1 MTVSSTTNRMDYTGN
16 GVASTFA
23 FTFRIFA
30 ETDLRVT
37 MLHVATGVET
47 TLAWPADF
55 TVTGVNDPAGGSITL
70 VDGALGA
77 NYKLTVRFDADPLQ
91 DTDVRN
97 QGKFYPEIHEDV
109 FDFLTLLIQ
118 SARDDIRRS
127 LRLSETS
134 EVDGQLP
141 APEAGKVIGWN
152 SGGTGLD
159 NFDPASLAVV
169 TAYGDWIE
177 DEFTGDG
184 TTTVFTLS
192 ESPGSTNS
200 AFVIVGATLQGGSD
214 YSIGGASLTFVTAPP
229 SGSPIRVKYGNT
241 LAVGTAMA
249 SQVAFT
255 QTGGVLRSVEDK
267 LLEYIT
273 LGDFGGLAN
282 GTTDDTAALQQ
293 AIDAT
298 PSGGVLDLSDGVIK
312 FSSVTIAQPI
322 TIRGRGRS
330 GTYLRSASAT
340 LDGIVITTPLAVN
353 LEDFSMDASV
363 TRTAGAAIKVNP
375 ASSFNGNSSFKRVN
389 ILNAFVGIDFVDA
402 SDFTLDDCYFGSYLS
417 KAVMVQNTD
426 TPDAGD
432 SAILNSAFDGAAGAV
447 GIHQFSSGGLRIQGN
462 KLLGGAYHYLG
473 EFNSGVSS
481 TSILL
486 LQGNSSENASA
497 ANFAFNSTNSTGF
510 AKVQIQNNQLS
521 VAAAATGITISD
533 PGYDYLDIVT
543 IDGNQVA
550 LGAGALGLNAGRAA
564 RLDLGPNGWFGQ
576 GATITAVSLGSAMGV
591 SRIAPQTILNCAT
604 EYAGTYTLAEF
615 NPPRVEGAQQA
626 GVTCSTVYGSN
637 YASAATAVTFAR
649 PFAKAPVVEAN
660 AMASGGGLAV
670 LINSVTTSGF
680 TYTAISVTNGGS
692 VPIVWSAKG

>member
-1 MTVSSTTNRMDYTGN
+1 MTVSSVTNRNDYSGN

-23 FTFRIFA
+23 YGFRIFS

-37 MLHVATGVET
+37 TLHIATGVET
-47 TLAWPADF
+47 TLVWPTDF

-91 DTDVRN
+91 ATDIRN
-97 QGKFYPEIHEDV
+97 QGKFYPEIHENV

-118 SARDDIRRS
+118 SARDEIRRS

-134 EVDGQLP
+134 AVNGQLP
-141 APEAGKVIGWN
+141 APVAGKVLGWN
-152 SGGTGLD
+152 SAADGLD

-192 ESPGSTNS
+192 ESPGSANS

-214 YSIGGASLTFVTAPP
+214 YGISGATLTFVSAPP
-229 SGSPIRVKYGNT
+229 ADSPIRVKYGNT
-241 LAVGTAMA
+241 LAIGTATA

-282 GTTDDTAALQQ
+282 GVTDDTSHLQQ

-298 PSGGVLDLSDGVIK
+298 PSGGVLDLPDGVIK
-312 FSSVTIAQPI
+312 YTSVEISQPI
-322 TIRGRGRS
+322 TMRGRGRT
-330 GTYLRSASAT
+330 GTFLRSSSAT
-340 LDGIVITTPLAVN
+340 LDGIVITTTGAVN

-363 TRTAGAAIKVNP
+363 TRTAGNAIKVQP
-375 ASSFNGNSSFKRVN
+375 ASSYNGNSSFKRLN
-389 ILNAFVGIDFVDA
+389 ILNAFVGVNYVA
-402 SDFTLDDCYFGSYLS
+402 AADFTLDDCYFGSYLS
-417 KAVMVQNTD
+417 KGVMVQNTD

-432 SAILNSAFDGAAGAV
+432 SAITNCAFDGAAGAV
-447 GIHQFSSGGLRIQGN
+447 GIQQYSSGGLRVQGN

-473 EFNSGVSS
+473 EFNSGASS

-486 LQGNSSENASA
+486 LQGNSSENAST
-497 ANFAFNSTNSTGF
+497 ANIAFNSTGSTGF
-510 AKVQIQNNQLS
+510 AKIQIQDNQLS
-521 VAAAATGITISD
+521 VAASATGISISD

-543 IDGNQVA
+543 IDGNQTA
-550 LGAGALGLNAGRAA
+550 LGASAIGLNAGRAA
-564 RLDLGPNGWFGQ
+564 RMDLGPNGWFGQ
-576 GATITAVSLGSAMGV
+576 GATITAITLGSNMGI
-591 SRIAPQTILNCAT
+591 SRIAPQTILNCAV

-615 NPPRVEGAQQA
+615 NPPSVQGAQQA
-626 GVTCSTVYGSN
+626 GVTCSTVYGSL
-637 YASAATAVTFAR
+637 YASAATAVTFAK
-649 PFAKAPVVEAN
+649 PFAKTPVVEAN

-670 LINSVTTSGF
+670 LINSVTSAGF
-680 TYTAISVTNGGS
+680 TYTAIGVTNGGS

>member
-1 MTVSSTTNRMDYTGN
+1 MTVSSVTNRNDYSGN

-23 FTFRIFA
+23 YGFRIFS

-37 MLHVATGVET
+37 TLHIATGVET
-47 TLAWPADF
+47 TLVWPTDF

-91 DTDVRN
+91 ATDIRN
-97 QGKFYPEIHEDV
+97 QGKFYPEIHENV

-118 SARDDIRRS
+118 SARDEIRRS

-134 EVDGQLP
+134 AVNGQLP
-141 APEAGKVIGWN
+141 APVAGKVLGWN
-152 SGGTGLD
+152 SAADGLD

-192 ESPGSTNS
+192 ESPGSANS

-214 YSIGGASLTFVTAPP
+214 YGISGATLTFVSAPP
-229 SGSPIRVKYGNT
+229 ADSPIRVKYGNT
-241 LAVGTAMA
+241 LAIGTATA

-282 GTTDDTAALQQ
+282 GVTDDTSHLQQ

-298 PSGGVLDLSDGVIK
+298 PSGGVLDLPDGVIK
-312 FSSVTIAQPI
+312 YTSVEISQPI
-322 TIRGRGRS
+322 TMRGRGRT
-330 GTYLRSASAT
+330 GTFLRSSSAT
-340 LDGIVITTPLAVN
+340 LDGIVITTTGAVN

-363 TRTAGAAIKVNP
+363 TRTAGNAIKVQP
-375 ASSFNGNSSFKRVN
+375 ASSYNGNSSFKRLN
-389 ILNAFVGIDFVDA
+389 ILNAFVGVNFVKA
-402 SDFTLDDCYFGSYLS
+402 ADFTLDDCYFGSYLS
-417 KAVMVQNTD
+417 KGVMVQNTD

-432 SAILNSAFDGAAGAV
+432 SAILNCAFDGASGAV
-447 GIHQFSSGGLRIQGN
+447 GIHQFSSGGLRVQSN

-473 EFNSGVSS
+473 EYNSGASS
-481 TSILL
+481 TSILM
-486 LQGNSSENASA
+486 LQGNSSENAST
-497 ANFAFNSTNSTGF
+497 ANIAFNSTGSTGF
-510 AKVQIQNNQLS
+510 AKIQIQDNQLS
-521 VAAAATGITISD
+521 VAASATGISISD

-543 IDGNQVA
+543 IDGNQTA
-550 LGAGALGLNAGRAA
+550 LGASAIGLNAGRAA
-564 RLDLGPNGWFGQ
+564 RMDLGPNGWFGQ
-576 GATITAVSLGSAMGV
+576 GATITAITLGSNMGI
-591 SRIAPQTILNCAT
+591 SRIAPQTILNCAV

-615 NPPRVEGAQQA
+615 NPPSVQGAQQA
-626 GVTCSTVYGSN
+626 GVTCSTVYGSL
-637 YASAATAVTFAR
+637 YASAATAVTFAK
-649 PFAKAPVVEAN
+649 PFAKTPVVEAN

-670 LINSVTTSGF
+670 LINSVTSAGF
-680 TYTAISVTNGGS
+680 TYTAIGVTNGGS